1 MIKRFDHDLLSN
13 KKGEIESLLK
23 RRFNKND
30 FKIQHTLKVI
40 FKANLDELPERD
52 LEYPFTLYRLQ
63 TKMDKYYP
71 FSY

>member
-13 KKGEIESLLK
+13 KKGKIESLLK
-23 RRFNKND
+23 QRFNKND